1 VEGKGGK
8 RRANLFVVLIKN
20 DVHVLIPRVQTEE
33 ERLDLLPVEK
43 EDVHDRGGKGE
54 VLNDEVQPLSVR
66 KRWMISLDSLKRE
79 GTSRRRLG
87 ANAFVAA

>member
-20 DVHVLIPRVQTEE
+20 DVHVLIQTEE

-66 KRWMISLDSLKRE
+66 KKWMISLDSLKRE